1 MFTVLIALTWLVV
14 LGFIAQSSA
23 NSRDKQWTTRMVNG
37 ILGVYLT
44 LNAVVWL
51 GIIVVTGEQPA
62 DYGFLWNGV
71 LGLIALSLAFAPMML
86 RLRRQSCAQTPAK

>member
-1 MFTVLIALTWLVV
+1 MLTILIALTWLVV

-37 ILGVYLT
+37 VLGVYLT

-51 GIIVVTGEQPA
+51 GVIAVTSEQPA
-62 DYGFLWNGV
+62 DYDFLWNGV
-71 LGLIALSLAFAPMML
+71 LGLITLNLAFTPMIL
-86 RLRRQSCAQTPAK
+86 RHRRQSRAQTPAK